1 MKIVVCNLGYEDIE
15 IHQLD
20 QKEGTFP
27 QLVKLIKSAIGKGK
41 TEIEGYKITE
51 RNYINTGEEQIDI
64 IKTEDFD
71 RGIYIV
77 NYGKGGKREGA
88 GRPKSGREKKIIWV
102 TPEENEK
109 IIKYLEELREE
120 L

>member
-15 IHQLD
+15 LNNLNG
-20 QKEGTFP
+20 KEGTFP
-27 QLVKLIKSAIGKGK
+27 QLIKLIKTVIGKGK
-41 TEIEGYKITE
+41 THIEGYKITE
-51 RNYINTGEEQIDI
+51 RNYVNTGKEQIDI

-88 GRPKSGREKKIIWV
+88 GRPKSGREKKIIWA
-102 TPEENEK
+102 TPEEHEK
-109 IIKYLEELREE
+109 IKKLLDELREE
-120 L
+120 